1 MIHIVVYYSKY
12 LFRTKIMK
20 KYIANII
27 SLTRPFIALSL
38 FFFIN
43 NKVMFLVM
51 YSLCWFTD
59 LIDGPIARKTKS
71 TSDFGSKLDDLGDY
85 TTILVAVVIFA
96 IWIKNEMVTFLPF
109 LAAIA
114 AIRISNLFITNRKF
128 GKIYIIHT
136 YLNKFTAWT
145 VYVTPVIYLL
155 NNNMVMLYVVM
166 IVAIIA
172 SLEEMIIH
180 LITSTYDS
188 NNKSLIKIFYKRA
201 NKSA

>member
-1 MIHIVVYYSKY
+1 
-12 LFRTKIMK
+12 MK

-59 LIDGPIARKTKS
+59 LIDGPIARRTKS
-71 TSDFGSKLDDLGDY
+71 ASELGSKLDDLGDY
-85 TTILVAVVIFA
+85 TTIVVAVIIFT
-96 IWIKNEMVTFLPF
+96 IWIKNQMLTFVPF

-114 AIRISNLFITNRKF
+114 AIRISNVVITNRKY
-128 GKIYIIHT
+128 GKTYIIHT

-145 VYVTPVIYLL
+145 VYIAPVIYLL
-155 NNNMVMLYVVM
+155 FGNIIMVYVVM
-166 IVAIIA
+166 GVAILA
-172 SLEEMIIH
+172 SIEEMLIH
-180 LITSTYDS
+180 ITTANYDS
-188 NNKSLIKIFYKRA
+188 DNKSILKVFWRRKTA
-201 NKSA
+201 L